1 MTGTKTKTNMP
12 TFKRVEG
19 KENLFTDEHGNHY
32 EINGGEFTP
41 VNNPDE
47 SKDAE
52 LSFEERL
59 ALMDK
64 KVETGEISCNL
75 DNPEDCE
82 ACGS

>member
-1 MTGTKTKTNMP
+1 MSK
-12 TFKRVEG
+12 TFKRVPE
-19 KENLFTDEHGNHY
+19 KENLFTDEHGKYY
-32 EINGGEFTP
+32 EVSGGEFTP

-64 KVETGEISCNL
+64 KVASGEISCNL
-75 DNPEDCE
+75 DNPEDCIN
-82 ACGS
+82 CGS